1 MTVSANTVIVGGGQ
15 GGLSVSYY
23 LTQQARE
30 HIILEQADRAAER
43 WRNHVWDSFTFV
55 TPNWLIQLPGAPYQG
70 DDPDGFMARNEIVAY
85 FERYIER
92 FESPVHFGVHVT
104 SVEAKGN
111 GYLVDTDTEQY
122 QAANVVIATGTFQKP
137 KVPPFANNLPT
148 EIHQLHSSEYRNPN
162 ALSSGSVLVVGS
174 AQSGCQIAEELY
186 RSGRKVYLSVGS
198 AGRIP
203 RRYRGKETG
212 WWLNEMGFFDQ
223 TVDSLPSPQ
232 ARFGASAHVSGGD
245 GGHTINLHQFAR
257 DGVKLIGR
265 IEAVAGETITV
276 APDLKENLAKAD
288 KFEADL
294 LRGIDT
300 FIEKS
305 GIDAPME
312 DIPELRDGYDAEV
325 IRDLDLNATGISS
338 VIWATG
344 YQFDYGFVRLPVLGE
359 HGYPIQ
365 KRGVTEYAGL
375 YFNGLHFLHDAKS
388 GLLYGV
394 GEDAAYVASQIADSP
409 Q

>member
-15 GGLSVSYY
+15 GGLSVSYH

-55 TPNWLIQLPGAPYQG
+55 TPNWLIQLPGATYQG
-70 DDPDGFMARNEIVAY
+70 DDPDGFMGRNEIVAY

-92 FESPVHFGVHVT
+92 FELPVNFGVHVT
-104 SVEAKGN
+104 SVEADGD
-111 GYLVDTDTEQY
+111 GYLVNTDTEQY
-122 QAANVVIATGTFQKP
+122 QAANVVIATGTFQKS
-137 KVPPFANNLPT
+137 KIPPYANKLST
-148 EIHQLHSSEYRNPN
+148 EIHQLHSSEHRNPD
-162 ALSSGSVLVVGS
+162 ALPPGAVLVVGS

-232 ARFGASAHVSGGD
+232 ARFGASAHLSGSD

-257 DGVKLIGR
+257 DGVKLIGH
-265 IEAVAGETITV
+265 IEAVAGETITA

-305 GIDAPME
+305 GLEAPIE

-325 IRDLDLNATGISS
+325 VRDLDLNAAGISS
-338 VIWATG
+338 LIWATG
-344 YQFDYGFVRLPVLGE
+344 YQFDYSLVRLPVLDE
-359 HGYPIQ
+359 DGYPIQ
-365 KRGVTEYAGL
+365 KRGVTEYPGL
-375 YFNGLHFLHDAKS
+375 YFNGLHFLHTSKS

-394 GEDAAYVASQIADSP
+394 GEDAAYVASQIADRP